1 MVRSPTRAR
10 TCAACCGVRAP
21 DVVAPASA
29 EDPDD
34 ALLQL
39 EHARLVVASARASAP
54 AVWIRRMR
62 RMSPDYYET
71 ATYATAW

>member
-1 MVRSPTRAR
+1 
-10 TCAACCGVRAP
+10 
-21 DVVAPASA
+21 
-29 EDPDD
+29 
-34 ALLQL
+34 
-39 EHARLVVASARASAP
+39 VVASARASAP